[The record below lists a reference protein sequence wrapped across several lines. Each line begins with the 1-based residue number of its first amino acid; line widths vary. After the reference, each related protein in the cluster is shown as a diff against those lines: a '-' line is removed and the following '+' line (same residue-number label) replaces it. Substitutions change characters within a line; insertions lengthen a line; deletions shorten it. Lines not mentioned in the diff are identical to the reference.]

1 MRIILPLFSFVTLGF
16 ALLQLNSSKQD
27 SSYDLDAMLYNPY
40 LLVALLAVQSFLLIW
55 RLKESNPAVK
65 ALSVAPPEI
74 AKISIESKPMELGEI
89 VNTDWV
95 LEAIAG
101 GVVAVNTAGEIIYV
115 NQRAEK
121 LLSKPKDYLVGRNI
135 TDIISLEDSQGSSLL
150 QRVLDIYNEEVL
162 QQPQQFSQVKLAIN
176 SNEYRFVEL
185 NTTAIPEVQKALVFI
200 FRDVTADRK
209 IINRLYRQASRDALT
224 DLMNRS
230 SFEQYVDQLAHE
242 TSGVVRTH
250 ILASIDL
257 DNFKPI
263 NDTCGHAAGDEVL
276 KQVAQ
281 IFQKTIRRS
290 DKVARLGGDEFAIF
304 LEGCGLDKG
313 KEVMESILTELRNFR
328 FTWEGKVFSVGASIG
343 ILEFTPSPKLHIKQL
358 FADTDKACYAA
369 KALGRNQ
376 VAVHVGTTVP
386 EVSEQQVNDW
396 GKLLQM
402 AVKEDRFILFAQ
414 PITPLQAHLDSK
426 LQQYEILLRLPFRQS
441 LLSPGSFMSVANR
454 LDLMVDIDRWIIRKS
469 LTLLAGQQASL
480 KAAGY
485 QNRFMINLSAQSVQ
499 DARLANFV
507 IHLLREL
514 DIDPDSVCFEISE
527 SVAISHFVNTKR
539 LMMTL
544 HDCGCLLALDDF
556 GSGFSSFS
564 YLRDLPLTYLKID
577 GNFVHNLV
585 ANPVDAAMVK
595 AVHEVGQVMKLLTI
609 AELVEDEQTL
619 SHLRVIGVDYAQ
631 GYFCGRPIPMD
642 QLSFPVSVEQYSN
655 DTNNRP

>member
-1 MRIILPLFSFVTLGF
+1 
-16 ALLQLNSSKQD
+16 
-27 SSYDLDAMLYNPY
+27 
-40 LLVALLAVQSFLLIW
+40 
-55 RLKESNPAVK
+55 
-65 ALSVAPPEI
+65 
-74 AKISIESKPMELGEI
+74 
-89 VNTDWV
+89 
-95 LEAIAG
+95 
-101 GVVAVNTAGEIIYV
+101 
-115 NQRAEK
+115 
-121 LLSKPKDYLVGRNI
+121 
-135 TDIISLEDSQGSSLL
+135 
-150 QRVLDIYNEEVL
+150 
-162 QQPQQFSQVKLAIN
+162 
-176 SNEYRFVEL
+176 
-185 NTTAIPEVQKALVFI
+185 
-200 FRDVTADRK
+200 
-209 IINRLYRQASRDALT
+209 
-224 DLMNRS
+224 
-230 SFEQYVDQLAHE
+230 
-242 TSGVVRTH
+242 
-250 ILASIDL
+250 
-257 DNFKPI
+257 
-263 NDTCGHAAGDEVL
+263 
-276 KQVAQ
+276 
-281 IFQKTIRRS
+281 
-290 DKVARLGGDEFAIF
+290 
-304 LEGCGLDKG
+304 
-313 KEVMESILTELRNFR
+313 
-328 FTWEGKVFSVGASIG
+328 
-343 ILEFTPSPKLHIKQL
+343 
-358 FADTDKACYAA
+358 
-369 KALGRNQ
+369 
-376 VAVHVGTTVP
+376 
-386 EVSEQQVNDW
+386 
-396 GKLLQM
+396 
-402 AVKEDRFILFAQ
+402 
-414 PITPLQAHLDSK
+414 
-426 LQQYEILLRLPFRQS
+426 
-441 LLSPGSFMSVANR
+441 MSVANR